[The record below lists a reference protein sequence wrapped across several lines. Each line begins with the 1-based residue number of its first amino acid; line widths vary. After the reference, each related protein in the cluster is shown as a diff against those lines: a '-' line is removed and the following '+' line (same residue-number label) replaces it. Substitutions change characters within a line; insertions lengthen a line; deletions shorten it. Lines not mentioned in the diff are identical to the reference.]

1 MQKIT
6 PFLWFDNQAE
16 EAAAF
21 YTSVFKDSA
30 VGTHADYEEEAASK
44 VGQPAGSVMVVNFE
58 VAGQKFIALNGGP
71 KFKFN
76 ESISFVIDCKDQEE
90 VDYYWSRLTAE
101 GGEES
106 MCGWLKDKF
115 GLSWQVVPTVLGEI
129 IGGPDKDGAQRA
141 MHAMLQMKKLDIK
154 KLQDAYDAEPTAA
167 ARG

>member
-21 YTSVFKDSA
+21 YTSVFNDGR
-30 VGTHADYEEEAASK
+30 VGEKANYGDEAAEK
-44 VGQPAGSVMVVNFE
+44 TGKPAGSVMVVDFE
-58 VAGQKFIALNGGP
+58 IAGQKFTALNGGP

-90 VDYYWSRLTAE
+90 VDYYWSRLTAD

-106 MCGWLKDKF
+106 MCGWVKDKF
-115 GLSWQVVPTVLGEI
+115 GVSWQVVPTILGQLI
-129 IGGPDKDGAQRA
+129 AGPDRDGSQRA
-141 MHAMLQMKKLDIK
+141 MHAMLQMQKLDIQ
-154 KLQDAYDAEPTAA
+154 KLKDAYT
-167 ARG
+167 GS